1 MKQALDQDQV
11 RQCVAEIQA
20 ALPELVNRHTPLVV
34 VAALTEHVRG
44 ALFLTRQAQTCAPE
58 TAKAIVRRMQEIAF
72 AR

>member
-11 RQCVAEIQA
+11 RQCAAEIQA

-44 ALFLTRQAQTCAPE
+44 ALFLTRQAQVCAPE
-58 TAKAIVRRMQEIAF
+58 TAKAIVRRVQEIAF